1 MAPTMNASLNL
12 ANEIGHG
19 TPPCGPA
26 AILADA
32 SFGHKI
38 TLDTDCNLPSPLFD
52 SAMRIA
58 IDASRVGDAMT
69 DDPSPI
75 TGISIRTEPRPG
87 DVDGIVHMH
96 REIYAR
102 EYGFDD
108 TFATYVHQPL
118 SIFVQS
124 HSPRERLWIAELGSK
139 IIGCVAIVA
148 GEAGRGQLRWY
159 LIDPEFRGLGLG
171 RQLLHDAVAFARAC
185 GYPAIYLWTVSQ
197 LTAAAHLYQSLGF
210 QKIEEKPGHWGVD
223 VLEEKYELI
232 L

>member
-1 MAPTMNASLNL
+1 MAPTMNASLDL

-19 TPPCGPA
+19 TPPCGRA

-38 TLDTDCNLPSPLFD
+38 TLDRVHVLPSSLVDFEVKIAG
-52 SAMRIA
+52 AMSDYSLLPA
-58 IDASRVGDAMT
+58 
-69 DDPSPI
+69 
-75 TGISIRTEPRPG
+75 GISIRTDTRPA
-87 DVDGIVHMH
+87 DVDAIVHMH

-108 TFATYVHQPL
+108 TFATYVRQPL

-124 HSPRERLWIAELGSK
+124 HSPRERLWIAEVGLR

-148 GEAGRGQLRWY
+148 GEAGRAQLRWY
-159 LIDPEFRGLGLG
+159 LIDPEFRGRGLG

-210 QKIEEKPGHWGVD
+210 QKVEAKPGHWGVD